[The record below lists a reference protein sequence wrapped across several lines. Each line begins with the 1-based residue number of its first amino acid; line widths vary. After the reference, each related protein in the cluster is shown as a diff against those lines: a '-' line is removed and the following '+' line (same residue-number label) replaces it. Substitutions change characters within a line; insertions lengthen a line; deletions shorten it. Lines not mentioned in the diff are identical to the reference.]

1 MSASEVGTEG
11 RVERMATRFTE
22 LSERYVP
29 DAFVFAL
36 LATGIVLVLGLV
48 AARVSPQVMVAS
60 WGKGF
65 WELIPFS
72 MQMALIIISGYV
84 VATSRPMFRLI
95 QHSADMPQTDR
106 GATLLVALFAMVTS
120 WFNWGFSLI
129 FSAVLAKEICRR
141 RPGVDYRALAASS
154 FLGLGS
160 VWAQGLSGS
169 ANLQM
174 CTPEALQPSIREI
187 VARGGLIPDGLIP
200 LGKTVFLWQSLLT
213 VAVEVAVVGVVA
225 WLYTPSRDRARGAA
239 VLGVDLGTAPHD
251 EKPVRPLTPGEW
263 LEHKPWL
270 NLLIA
275 AMGLGYIAWCIH
287 NARGLQSVIT
297 LNNINFSFLM
307 LGILLHWTPHRLMKA
322 VRDATPSVWGV
333 LLQYPFY
340 AGIAGMITYSGLN
353 AHIAQFFV
361 SVSSHASFAPLI
373 SIYST
378 ILGIFVPSA
387 GSKWVIEAP
396 YVLAAAHDL
405 KVHLGWV
412 VAVYN
417 LGEALANLIQPFWM
431 LPTLAILGLKARD
444 VMGYT
449 FIVFLVLLPVVI
461 LMVTALALTLPYP
474 L

>member
-1 MSASEVGTEG
+1 M
-11 RVERMATRFTE
+11 RFTE
-22 LSERYVP
+22 LSERYIP

-36 LATGIVLVLGLV
+36 LATAIVLVLGLA

-60 WGKGF
+60 WGRGF

-72 MQMALIIISGYV
+72 MQMALIIIGGYV
-84 VATSRPMFRLI
+84 VATSRPVFRLI
-95 QHSADMPQTDR
+95 RRCSAIPQTDK
-106 GATLLVALFAMVTS
+106 GATLMVALFAMLTS
-120 WFNWGFSLI
+120 WFNWGFSLV
-129 FSAVLAKEICRR
+129 FSAILAKETSRR
-141 RPGVDYRALAASS
+141 RPGADYRALAASS

-174 CTPEALQPSIREI
+174 CTPEALQPAIREV

-213 VAVEVAVVGVVA
+213 VLVEIAVVGMVV
-225 WLYTPSRDRARGAA
+225 WLYTPLRDRALGAA
-239 VLGVDLGTAPHD
+239 ALGVDLGTPPND
-251 EKPVRPLTPGEW
+251 EGPARPLTPGEW
-263 LEHKPWL
+263 LEHTPWL
-270 NLLIA
+270 NLFIA
-275 AMGLGYIAWCIH
+275 AMGIGYIAYCIH
-287 NARGLQSVIT
+287 EAYGLQSVIT

-353 AHIAQFFV
+353 AHIAQFIV
-361 SVSSHASFAPLI
+361 SVSSRTSFAPFI

-378 ILGIFVPSA
+378 GLGIFVPSA

-396 YVLAAAHDL
+396 YLLAAAHDL

-431 LPTLAILGLKARD
+431 LPSLAILGLRARD

-449 FIVFLVLLPVVI
+449 YIVFLVLLPLVI
-461 LMVTALALTLPYP
+461 LMVSALALTLPYP